1 IFDGIIMLLGCVM
14 DPGNALRR
22 VIHMLTPAFLV
33 YYFLP
38 DPLWIGGLERE
49 HALLLLL
56 SIILIAEALR
66 LIFKPH
72 IIGLRDYEQYQI
84 CAAVW
89 AAVGMT
95 IALLFFPLEYSA
107 PVLMGMGWVD
117 PLIGEL
123 RKRKSNFYPI
133 APLIVY
139 FAIAFSSMIYL
150 IGLTPPVFIAAF
162 VATFLAVGIERVK
175 SRFVDDDFLMIVVP
189 LIGIAMTFALVK

>member
-1 IFDGIIMLLGCVM
+1 M
-14 DPGNALRR
+14 DRGSVLRR
-22 VIHMLTPAFLV
+22 VVHMFTPAFLV

-38 DPLWIGGLERE
+38 DPLWVGGLERE
-49 HALLLLL
+49 SALLLLL
-56 SIILIAEALR
+56 SIILVAEALR
-66 LIFKPH
+66 LIFKPR
-72 IIGLRDYEQYQI
+72 IIGLREYEQYQI

-89 AAVGMT
+89 AAVGM
-95 IALLFFPLEYSA
+95 ALAFLFFPLEYSA

-123 RKRKSNFYPI
+123 RKRKSYFYPL

-150 IGLTPPVFIAAF
+150 IGMTPSVFIAAV
-162 VATFLAVGIERVK
+162 VATFLAVGIERIK
-175 SRFVDDDFLMIVVP
+175 SRFVDDDFLMIIVP